1 MAIRLNGVDVGSIQF
16 TDNRP
21 GKTIHIGP
29 FLPTSATDGDVW
41 IDSDTQNNA
50 GKNLLQ
56 TLNLAT
62 IVGRTVNL
70 SINGEYKDA
79 YILVRGLVL
88 SANADLTV
96 TCNNDLV
103 SYVDSTGNTGTNIL
117 RIPSIKSGIT
127 TNKFVFKFEDIQDNQ
142 GYQLGTVEGIYRN
155 AANNVLPIFFAG
167 AWLQVQSLASVQL
180 TISAGGFTA
189 GTVLVYGVN

>member
-1 MAIRLNGVDVGSIQF
+1 MAIRLNGVDVGAIQF

-70 SINGEYKDA
+70 SINADYKDA
-79 YILVRGLVL
+79 YIVLRGLVL

-103 SYVDSTGNTGTNIL
+103 SYVDSTGNSTTHLL
-117 RIPSIKSGIT
+117 RVQSVKSAIT
-127 TNKFVFKFEDIQDNQ
+127 SNKFIFKFEDVQDNQ
-142 GYQLGTVEGIYRN
+142 GYQLGTVEGVYRN
-155 AANNVLPIFFAG
+155 AANNVVPIFFAG
-167 AWLQVQSLASVQL
+167 AWLQIQPVSSIQL

>member
-1 MAIRLNGVDVGSIQF
+1 MAIRLNGQDVGAITF

-88 SANADLTV
+88 SANADITV

-103 SYVDSTGNTGTNIL
+103 SYVDSTANTSTSIL
-117 RIPSIKSGIT
+117 KIPSVKSGIT
-127 TNKFVFKFEDIQDNQ
+127 TNKFTFKFEDIQDNQ

-155 AANNVLPIFFAG
+155 AANNVFPIFFAG
-167 AWLQVQSLASVQL
+167 AWLQVQPLSSVQL

>member
-1 MAIRLNGVDVGSIQF
+1 MAVKLNGVDVGAIQF

-29 FLPTSATDGDVW
+29 FLPTNATDGDVW

-79 YILVRGLVL
+79 YIIVRGLVL
-88 SANADLTV
+88 SADANLKI
-96 TCNNDLV
+96 TCNNDAV
-103 SYVDSTGNTGTNIL
+103 SYVSTDGSPATQIL
-117 RIPSIKSGIT
+117 QISNIKSGIT
-127 TNKFVFKFEDIQDNQ
+127 TNKFIFKFEDIQDNQ

-155 AANNVLPIFFAG
+155 VSNNVLPIFFAG
-167 AWLQVQSLASVQL
+167 AWLQVQPLSSVQL

>member
-1 MAIRLNGVDVGSIQF
+1 MAIRLNGQDVGAITF

-29 FLPTSATDGDVW
+29 FLPASATDGDVW

-50 GKNLLQ
+50 GKNLIQ

-62 IVGRTVNL
+62 VVGRTVNL
-70 SINGEYKDA
+70 SINQTYKDA
-79 YILVRGLVL
+79 VILVRGLVL
-88 SANADLTV
+88 SANADVTI

-103 SYVDSTGNTGTNIL
+103 SYVDSTGNTTTSLL
-117 RIPSIKSGIT
+117 RIPSVKSGIT

-155 AANNVLPIFFAG
+155 AANNVFPIFFAG

>member
-1 MAIRLNGVDVGSIQF
+1 MAIRLNGVDVGAIQF

-79 YILVRGLVL
+79 YIVVRGLVL

-155 AANNVLPIFFAG
+155 AANNVFPIFFAG

>member
-1 MAIRLNGVDVGSIQF
+1 MAIRLNGQDVGAITF

-29 FLPTSATDGDVW
+29 YLPTSATDGDVW
-41 IDSDTQNNA
+41 IYSDTQNNA

-70 SINGEYKDA
+70 SINSDYKDT
-79 YILVRGLVL
+79 YIIIRGLVL
-88 SANADLTV
+88 SADADLKV

-103 SYVDSTGNTGTNIL
+103 SYVDSSGAPTTQLHKVFN
-117 RIPSIKSGIT
+117 IKSGIT
-127 TNKFVFKFEDIQDNQ
+127 TNKFILKLEDVQDIQ
-142 GYQLGTVEGIYRN
+142 GYQLGSLEGIYRN
-155 AANNVLPIFFAG
+155 VSNQVLPIFFAG
-167 AWLQVQSLASVQL
+167 AWLQIQAVTSIQL

-189 GTVLVYGVN
+189 GTVLV

>member
-1 MAIRLNGVDVGSIQF
+1 MAIRLNGQDVGAIQF

-41 IDSDTQNNA
+41 FDSDTQNNA

-70 SINGEYKDA
+70 SINADYKDA
-79 YILVRGLVL
+79 YIVIRGLVL
-88 SANADLTV
+88 SANANLKV
-96 TCNNDLV
+96 TCNNDNV
-103 SYVDSTGNTGTNIL
+103 SYTDASGASATQIVEVPN
-117 RIPSIKSGIT
+117 IKSGIT
-127 TNKFVFKFEDIQDNQ
+127 TNKFIFKFEDIQDNQ

-155 AANNVLPIFFAG
+155 VSNNVLPIFFAG
-167 AWLQVQSLASVQL
+167 AWLQIQALASVQL

>member
-1 MAIRLNGVDVGSIQF
+1 MAIRLNGQDVGAITF

-70 SINGEYKDA
+70 SINADYKDA
-79 YILVRGLVL
+79 YIVVRNLVL
-88 SANADLTV
+88 SANASLKV
-96 TCNNDLV
+96 TCNNDNV
-103 SYVDSTGNTGTNIL
+103 SYTDASGASATQIVEVPN
-117 RIPSIKSGIT
+117 IKSGIT
-127 TNKFVFKFEDIQDNQ
+127 TNKFIFKFEDIQDNQ

-155 AANNVLPIFFAG
+155 AANNVIPIFFAG
-167 AWLQVQSLASVQL
+167 AWLQIQPLSSVQL

>member
-1 MAIRLNGVDVGSIQF
+1 MAVKLNGVDVGAIQF

-70 SINGEYKDA
+70 SINADYKDA
-79 YILVRGLVL
+79 YIVVRNLVL
-88 SANADLTV
+88 SANASLKV

-103 SYVDSTGNTGTNIL
+103 SYVDASGASSTQLLEIL
-117 RIPSIKSGIT
+117 NIKSGIT
-127 TNKFVFKFEDIQDNQ
+127 TNKFIFKLEDVQDNQ

-155 AANNVLPIFFAG
+155 AANNVIPIFFAG
-167 AWLQVQSLASVQL
+167 AWLQVQPVTSVQL

>member
-1 MAIRLNGVDVGSIQF
+1 MAIRLNGQDVGAIAF

-50 GKNLLQ
+50 GKNLIQ

-62 IVGRTVNL
+62 VVGRTVNL
-70 SINGEYKDA
+70 SINQTYKDA
-79 YILVRGLVL
+79 MIIVRGLVL

-103 SYVDSTGNTGTNIL
+103 SYTDTTGNTTTSIL
-117 RIPSIKSGIT
+117 RIPSVKSGIT
-127 TNKFVFKFEDIQDNQ
+127 TNKFIFKFEDIQDSQ

-155 AANNVLPIFFAG
+155 AANNVFPIFFAG
-167 AWLQVQSLASVQL
+167 AWLQIQSLASVQL

>member
-1 MAIRLNGVDVGSIQF
+1 MAIRLNGVDVGAIQF

-29 FLPTSATDGDVW
+29 FLPASATDGDVW

-79 YILVRGLVL
+79 YILVRNLVL
-88 SANADLTV
+88 SANADITV

-127 TNKFVFKFEDIQDNQ
+127 TNKFVFKFEDIQDTQ

-155 AANNVLPIFFAG
+155 AANNVFPIFFAG
-167 AWLQVQSLASVQL
+167 AWLQVQPLSSVQL

>member
-1 MAIRLNGVDVGSIQF
+1 MAIRLNGQDVGAITF

-29 FLPTSATDGDVW
+29 FLPASATDGDVW

-50 GKNLLQ
+50 GKNLIQ

-62 IVGRTVNL
+62 VVGRTVNL
-70 SINGEYKDA
+70 SINQTYKDA
-79 YILVRGLVL
+79 IIVVRNLVL

-103 SYVDSTGNTGTNIL
+103 SYVDSTGNSTTHL
-117 RIPSIKSGIT
+117 LKVQSVKSGIT
-127 TNKFVFKFEDIQDNQ
+127 TNKFVFKFEDIQDIQ

-155 AANNVLPIFFAG
+155 AANNVFPIFFAG

>member
-1 MAIRLNGVDVGSIQF
+1 MAVKLNGVDVGAIQF

-70 SINGEYKDA
+70 SVNADYKDL
-79 YILVRGLVL
+79 YIVIRGLVL
-88 SANADLTV
+88 SADADLLV
-96 TCNNDLV
+96 RCNNDVV
-103 SYVDSTGNTGTNIL
+103 SYIDGGGNQATEIVKISG
-117 RIPSIKSGIT
+117 IKSGIT
-127 TNKFVFKFEDIQDNQ
+127 TNKYSFTFEDTQDNQ
-142 GYQLGTVEGIYRN
+142 GYTTCLAQGVYRTALN
-155 AANNVLPIFFAG
+155 AVTPILRAG
-167 AWLQVQSLASVQL
+167 VWLQVQPISSVQL
-180 TISAGGFTA
+180 TITAGGFTA

>member
-1 MAIRLNGVDVGSIQF
+1 MAIRINGQEAGPIKF
-16 TDNRP
+16 TDDRA

-29 FLPTSATDGDVW
+29 FLPASAADGDVW

-70 SINGEYKDA
+70 SVNANYKDL
-79 YILVRGLVL
+79 YIVVRGLIL
-88 SANADLTV
+88 SADADLLV
-96 TCNNDLV
+96 RCNNDQV
-103 SYVDSTGNTGTNIL
+103 SYIDGTGATATEIVK
-117 RIPSIKSGIT
+117 IAAIKSAIT
-127 TNKFVFKFEDIQDNQ
+127 TNKFSFTFEDTQDNQ
-142 GYQLGTVEGIYRN
+142 GYSTCLAQGVYR
-155 AANNVLPIFFAG
+155 AANNTIFPILRAG
-167 AWLQVQSLASVQL
+167 VWLQVQPISSIQL

-189 GTVLVYGVN
+189 GTVLVFGVN

>member
-1 MAIRLNGVDVGSIQF
+1 
-16 TDNRP
+16 
-21 GKTIHIGP
+21 
-29 FLPTSATDGDVW
+29 VW
-41 IDSDTQNNA
+41 FDSDTQNNA

-70 SINGEYKDA
+70 SINADYKDA
-79 YILVRGLVL
+79 YIVIRGLVL
-88 SANADLTV
+88 SANANLKV
-96 TCNNDLV
+96 TCNNDNV
-103 SYVDSTGNTGTNIL
+103 SYTDASGASATQIVEVPN
-117 RIPSIKSGIT
+117 IKSGIT
-127 TNKFVFKFEDIQDNQ
+127 TNKFIFKFEDIQDNQ

-155 AANNVLPIFFAG
+155 VSNNVLPIFFAG
-167 AWLQVQSLASVQL
+167 AWLQIQALASVQL

>member
-1 MAIRLNGVDVGSIQF
+1 MAVKLNGVDVGAIQF

-70 SINGEYKDA
+70 SINADYKDA
-79 YILVRGLVL
+79 YIVVRNLVL

-103 SYVDSTGNTGTNIL
+103 SYVDASGASSTQLLEIL
-117 RIPSIKSGIT
+117 NIKSAIT
-127 TNKFVFKFEDIQDNQ
+127 TNKFIFKFEDVQDNQ

-167 AWLQVQSLASVQL
+167 AWLQVQPVTSVQL

>member
-1 MAIRLNGVDVGSIQF
+1 MAIRLNGQDVGAIQF

-29 FLPTSATDGDVW
+29 YLPSSATDGDVW
-41 IDSDTQNNA
+41 FDSDTQNNA

-70 SINGEYKDA
+70 SINADYKDA
-79 YILVRGLVL
+79 LIVIRGLVL
-88 SANADLTV
+88 SANADLSV

-103 SYVDSTGNTGTNIL
+103 SYVDGTGASATQIIKVSN
-117 RIPSIKSGIT
+117 IKSAIT
-127 TNKFVFKFEDIQDNQ
+127 TNKFSVRFDDIQDTQ
-142 GYQLGTVEGIYRN
+142 GYQVAIAEGIYRN
-155 AANNVLPIFFAG
+155 VSNNVNPFLLAG
-167 AWLQVQSLASVQL
+167 AWLQVQALASVQL

>member
-1 MAIRLNGVDVGSIQF
+1 MAVKLNGVDVGAIQF

-70 SINGEYKDA
+70 SINADYKDA
-79 YILVRGLVL
+79 YIVVRNLVL
-88 SANADLTV
+88 SANASLKV

-103 SYVDSTGNTGTNIL
+103 SYVDASGASSTQLLEIL
-117 RIPSIKSGIT
+117 NIKSGIT
-127 TNKFVFKFEDIQDNQ
+127 TNKFIFKLEDVQDNQ

-155 AANNVLPIFFAG
+155 AANNVFPIFFAG
-167 AWLQVQSLASVQL
+167 AWLQVQPLSSVQL

>member
-1 MAIRLNGVDVGSIQF
+1 MAIRLNGQDVGAIQF

-29 FLPTSATDGDVW
+29 FLPASATDGDVW
-41 IDSDTQNNA
+41 FDSDTQNNA

-70 SINGEYKDA
+70 SINADYKDA
-79 YILVRGLVL
+79 IIVVRGLVL
-88 SANADLTV
+88 SANADLSV

-103 SYVDSTGNTGTNIL
+103 SYVDGTGTPATQVVRISNI
-117 RIPSIKSGIT
+117 RSAIT
-127 TNKFVFKFEDIQDNQ
+127 TNKFTFKFEDIQDSQ
-142 GYQLGTVEGIYRN
+142 GYQLAISEGIYRN
-155 AANNVLPIFFAG
+155 VANNITPFLLAG
-167 AWLQVQSLASVQL
+167 AWLQVQALSSIQL

>member
-1 MAIRLNGVDVGSIQF
+1 MAVKLNGVDVGAIQF

-70 SINGEYKDA
+70 SINADYKDA
-79 YILVRGLVL
+79 YIVVRNLVL
-88 SANADLTV
+88 SANASLKV

-103 SYVDSTGNTGTNIL
+103 SYVDASGASSTQLLEIL
-117 RIPSIKSGIT
+117 NIKSGIT
-127 TNKFVFKFEDIQDNQ
+127 TNKFIFKFEDVQDNQ

-155 AANNVLPIFFAG
+155 AANNVIPIFFAG
-167 AWLQVQSLASVQL
+167 AWLQVQPVTSVQL

>member
-1 MAIRLNGVDVGSIQF
+1 MAIRLNGVDVGAIQF

-79 YILVRGLVL
+79 LIIVRGLVL
-88 SANADLTV
+88 SANADLKV

-103 SYVDSTGNTGTNIL
+103 SYVATDGSSSTELLKVN
-117 RIPSIKSGIT
+117 SIKSGIT
-127 TNKFVFKFEDIQDNQ
+127 TNKFIFKFEDVQDNQ

-155 AANNVLPIFFAG
+155 VANQVLPIFFAG
-167 AWLQVQSLASVQL
+167 AWLQIQPLTSVQL

>member
-1 MAIRLNGVDVGSIQF
+1 MAIRLNGQDVGAITF

-70 SINGEYKDA
+70 SINADYKDA
-79 YILVRGLVL
+79 YIVVRNLVL
-88 SANADLTV
+88 SANASLKV
-96 TCNNDLV
+96 TCNNDNV
-103 SYVDSTGNTGTNIL
+103 SYTDASGASATQIVDVPN
-117 RIPSIKSGIT
+117 IKSGIT
-127 TNKFVFKFEDIQDNQ
+127 TNKFIFKFEDIQDNQ

-155 AANNVLPIFFAG
+155 AANNVIPIFFAG
-167 AWLQVQSLASVQL
+167 AWLQIQPLSSVQL

>member
-103 SYVDSTGNTGTNIL
+103 SYTDSTGNTSTHIL

-155 AANNVLPIFFAG
+155 AANNVFPIFFAG
-167 AWLQVQSLASVQL
+167 AWLQVQPLSSVQL

>member
-1 MAIRLNGVDVGSIQF
+1 MAIRLNGQDVGAIQF

-29 FLPTSATDGDVW
+29 FLPASATDGDVW
-41 IDSDTQNNA
+41 FDSDTQNNA

-70 SINGEYKDA
+70 SINADYKDA
-79 YILVRGLVL
+79 IIVIRGLVL

-103 SYVDSTGNTGTNIL
+103 SYVDGSGTSATQIL
-117 RIPSIKSGIT
+117 KVPNVKSGIT
-127 TNKFVFKFEDIQDNQ
+127 TNKFTFKFEDIQDLQ
-142 GYQLGTVEGIYRN
+142 GYQLGTAEGVYRN
-155 AANNVLPIFFAG
+155 VANNVTPFLLAG
-167 AWLQVQSLASVQL
+167 GWLQIQALSSIQI

>member
-1 MAIRLNGVDVGSIQF
+1 MAVKLNGVDVGAIQF

-70 SINGEYKDA
+70 SINADYKDA
-79 YILVRGLVL
+79 YIVVRNLVL
-88 SANADLTV
+88 SANASLKV

-103 SYVDSTGNTGTNIL
+103 SYVDSSGNSTTHIL
-117 RIPSIKSGIT
+117 KVQSVKSAIT
-127 TNKFVFKFEDIQDNQ
+127 TNKFIFKFEDVQDNQ

-155 AANNVLPIFFAG
+155 AANNVIPIFFAG
-167 AWLQVQSLASVQL
+167 AWLQVQPVTSVQL